1 MKNSKKL
8 LTVLLA
14 TVLAISFFVRPTIA
28 QEEPIAPSS
37 EDTIETESTV
47 TYEELDF
54 DMDWDELFG
63 DLEDNN
69 SIDNLDDDDWFF
81 LTNLLA
87 GTVFGTLFTS
97 TILVFVILLGLAQ
110 YIYLAVTLQKTAEK
124 LGMKDTWYAWI
135 PILNGILLFK
145 MGDQNP
151 YLLLL
156 GLIPGIGALAIAIIS
171 IIATMKVCEKRGHD
185 KMVGLL
191 ILIPLAKLIL
201 WGILAWGDNK
211 KTTATTKK

>member
-28 QEEPIAPSS
+28 QEEPIAPTS

-63 DLEDNN
+63 DLEDKN
-69 SIDNLDDDDWFF
+69 SIDNLEDDDLVL

-110 YIYLAVTLQKTAEK
+110 YIYLAVTLQKTAQK

-171 IIATMKVCEKRGHD
+171 IIATIE
-185 KMVGLL
+185 GL
-191 ILIPLAKLIL
+191 
-201 WGILAWGDNK
+201 
-211 KTTATTKK
+211 